1 MTRLILAG
9 DAGGTK
15 TRIAVFEEITPASPG
30 VLPKLKRGN
39 VEIFDSKSVGALEEL
54 ISLYIERNN
63 LRGKLSAACFGVP
76 GPCIL
81 GVCNVT
87 NLPWKL
93 SEKSISQYTGVPK
106 VRLIN
111 DIAATVAAVPTF
123 SDQDVVVLHPGSP
136 EREKNVFAMLNPGT
150 GLGQT
155 CLFIDDEGRFHP
167 LPSEGGHVE
176 FSPIDDL
183 GIELLNYMR
192 KKIGKRVSVERVLC
206 GPGLCNIYSFLRDTG
221 KYEEPSA
228 LLAKFNGKDMASVIS
243 QCGISGEFPICEKAI
258 DIFAQLLGSQ
268 AGDVVLSY
276 LCTGGL
282 YLGGG
287 IPPKILSK
295 LQQGITVSAYLRKGR
310 LSHVVESTPLYVVK
324 DDLAAVNGAAVLAS
338 GIKS

>member
-1 MTRLILAG
+1 MARLLLAA

-15 TRIAVFEEITPASPG
+15 TRVGVYEEITPASPG
-30 VLPKLKRGN
+30 VLPKLKRGA
-39 VEIFDSKSVGALEEL
+39 VETFDSKSVGALEEL
-54 ISLYIERNN
+54 ISLYLERNN
-63 LRGKLSAACFGVP
+63 LRGKIASACVGVP
-76 GPCIL
+76 GPCIF
-81 GVCNVT
+81 GECKAT
-87 NLPWKL
+87 NIPWRL
-93 SEKSISQYTGVPK
+93 SEKSISSHTGIPR

-123 SDQDVVVLHPGSP
+123 SDQDIVVLHPGSP
-136 EREKNVFAMLNPGT
+136 DRERRVFAMLNPGT

-155 CLFIDDEGRFHP
+155 CLLIDEEGKFHP

-183 GIELLNYMR
+183 GIDLLNYMR
-192 KKIGKRVSVERVLC
+192 KKIGKRISVERVLC

-221 KYEEPSA
+221 RYPEPA
-228 LLAKFNGKDMASVIS
+228 ELLAKFNGKDMAAVIS
-243 QCGISGEFPICEKAI
+243 QCGISGEYPICEKAL

-338 GIKS
+338 GLR